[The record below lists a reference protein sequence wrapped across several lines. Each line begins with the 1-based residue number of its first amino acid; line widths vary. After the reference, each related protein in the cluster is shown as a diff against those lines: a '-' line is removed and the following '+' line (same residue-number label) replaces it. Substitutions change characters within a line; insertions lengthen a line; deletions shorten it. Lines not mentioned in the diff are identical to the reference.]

1 MIKVAL
7 VGAGKMGISHLAIL
21 GANPRVEVVGVC
33 DSSKIILDALH
44 RYGHFPCFTD
54 FNKMLQ
60 QAQPDAVVVAV
71 PTKYHATMVHDVLKS
86 GMHVFVEKP
95 FCLHVKEEIE
105 LVAMAKQLKLVNQV
119 GYHNKFLGTFKE
131 VKKILDA
138 NGIGEVYHFHGQSY
152 GPVVLQSKQGSWR
165 SKTTEGGGCLM
176 DYASHVIDLINYL
189 IAPITTVDSS
199 RLQKI
204 FSVDVEDAV
213 YAMVALEN
221 GVSGMLSVNW
231 SDETYRKMST
241 SVTIIGKNGK
251 IIVDANE
258 CKIFFKGKD
267 VPEGYSKGWNTRYV
281 TDLTPSVQFYLRG
294 EEYTSQ
300 LDYFLDCIET
310 NTVTKVNSFSSAAQT
325 DNAIFLIREKQ

>member
-1 MIKVAL
+1 MIKVAV

-33 DSSKIILDALH
+33 DSSKIILDALY

-54 FNKMLQ
+54 FNKMLE

-71 PTKYHATMVHDVLKS
+71 PTKYHATMVRDVLKR
-86 GMHVFVEKP
+86 GLHVFVEKP

-152 GPVVLQSKQGSWR
+152 GPVVLQPKQGSWR
-165 SKTTEGGGCLM
+165 SKPTEGGGCLM

-189 IAPITTVDSS
+189 IAPITRVDSS

-258 CKIFFKGKD
+258 CKIFFKSKE
-267 VPEGYSKGWNTRYV
+267 VPEGYSQGWNTRYL
-281 TDLTPSVQFYLRG
+281 TDFTPTVQFYLRG
-294 EEYTSQ
+294 EEYTAQ
-300 LDYFLDCIET
+300 LDYFLECIET
-310 NTVTKVNSFSSAAQT
+310 NTATKVNSFNSAAQT
-325 DNAIFLIREKQ
+325 DKAIFLIREKQ